1 MEVKLSLTE
10 EQHMMHSIICNHKK
24 KKAFVFQHVNIQV
37 QLLLD
42 FSSYKQI
49 Q

>member
-10 EQHMMHSIICNHKK
+10 EQHMMRSIICN
-24 KKAFVFQHVNIQV
+24 KKAFAFQHVNIQV

-42 FSSYKQI
+42 FSSHKQI
-49 Q
+49 